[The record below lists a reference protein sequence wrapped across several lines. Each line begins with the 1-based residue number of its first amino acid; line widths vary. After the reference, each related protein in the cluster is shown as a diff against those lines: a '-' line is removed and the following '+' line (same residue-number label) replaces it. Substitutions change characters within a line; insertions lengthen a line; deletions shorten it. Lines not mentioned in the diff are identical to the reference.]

1 MSEADNTPTV
11 SPEDTPDTLYTVFAD
26 DEHVPEVTTRDE
38 TAAREL
44 ADDRGWVVVT
54 YQKD

>member
-1 MSEADNTPTV
+1 MSASTPTV
-11 SPEDTPDTLYTVFAD
+11 SSEDTPDTLYAVFAD
-26 DEHVPEVTTRDE
+26 DKHVPEVTTRDE

>member
-1 MSEADNTPTV
+1 MSASTPTV
-11 SPEDTPDTLYTVFAD
+11 SSENTPDTLYVVFAD
-26 DEHVPEVTTRDE
+26 DKHVPEVTTRDE
-38 TAAREL
+38 IAAREL